1 MRYALLATAAAAAL
15 SLSVAQGLA
24 QPSSSGGMSGQSGQS
39 GQSSGQTTQSNPTT
53 SGQTQSSPTTSGQTG
68 QQNRGAAQTGQSNQG
83 TAPTGQS
90 NQGTAQ
96 TGNSGRANTGDT
108 GTSGSAA
115 TNNRDGNRDAA
126 RGSGSSTSTSTGSV
140 SSSSVNVS
148 SEQRTQITRAF
159 SSVNVAPVTNV
170 NFEVRTGTVLPA
182 TVNLHPCPR
191 QVIDILTGIRECQF
205 VIVKNEIVIVEPSS
219 RRIVT
224 VIERRG

>member
-1 MRYALLATAAAAAL
+1 MNSGASRSTAPTGGNAATT
-15 SLSVAQGLA
+15 SGNTG
-24 QPSSSGGMSGQSGQS
+24 SSSGGNAA
-39 GQSSGQTTQSNPTT
+39 SSGNAGT
-53 SGQTQSSPTTSGQTG
+53 SGTAGNNATTGSG
-68 QQNRGAAQTGQSNQG
+68 N
-83 TAPTGQS
+83 
-90 NQGTAQ
+90 
-96 TGNSGRANTGDT
+96 T

-126 RGSGSSTSTSTGSV
+126 RGSSSTSTSTGSV

-159 SSVNVAPVTNV
+159 TSVNVAPVTNV
-170 NFEVRTGTVLPA
+170 NFTVRTGTVLPA

-205 VIVKNEIVIVEPSS
+205 VIVKDEIVIVEPSS
-219 RRIVT
+219 RKIVT